1 MLIDPKYK
9 MSGFDLTCLRV
20 IHMTDVILIWHRI
33 PDSVVVWKSNKMEL
47 WYDVTWTSSVAQGG
61 L

>member
-33 PDSVVVWKSNKMEL
+33 PSYTGLRSSME
-47 WYDVTWTSSVAQGG
+47 VK
-61 L
+61 